1 MDEYRNYNSIGISSG
16 ASVPDILV
24 MSVIDKLK
32 DSYELDVEEMTLGD
46 ENVSFRIP
54 ASLR

>member
-1 MDEYRNYNSIGISSG
+1 
-16 ASVPDILV
+16 

-32 DSYELDVEEMTLGD
+32 DSYELDVEEMTLDD

-54 ASLR
+54 SSLR

>member
-1 MDEYRNYNSIGISSG
+1 
-16 ASVPDILV
+16 

-54 ASLR
+54 SSLR